1 MGMAPGRRILIVED
15 EAMVSMLLEDMI
27 ADLGFELVGP
37 ASRIEKALELA
48 QEADFDAAI
57 LDVNLNGVYT
67 FAIADA
73 IKLRGLPFIFAT
85 GYGAGGLPQ
94 KYADAL
100 ILEKPFSQE
109 GLHHLLNQALHL
121 G

>member
-1 MGMAPGRRILIVED
+1 MAPGRRILIVED

-37 ASRIEKALELA
+37 ASRIENALELA
-48 QEADFDAAI
+48 READFDAAI

-67 FAIADA
+67 FPIAEA

-85 GYGAGGLPQ
+85 GYGAGGLPPE
-94 KYADAL
+94 YADAL
-100 ILEKPFSQE
+100 ILQKPFSQD
-109 GLHHLLNQALHL
+109 GLHDLLNRALRP